1 MENNIAAYYS
11 LSSCMQTKMYPSK
24 QCFLFQLFSSVM
36 NLLNHSCCVA
46 EINANHKQ
54 KELEE
59 SVAQSGHEYP
69 SHHLCGDP
77 LYDEISTN
85 NKQVFATQ
93 QCPAYAPLPPPR
105 V

>member
-1 MENNIAAYYS
+1 MQFEVKLRCIPANNVFVQT
-11 LSSCMQTKMYPSK
+11 LSCVMY
-24 QCFLFQLFSSVM
+24 
-36 NLLNHSCCVA
+36 LLNCSCCVA
-46 EINANHKQ
+46 EINAKRKQ

-77 LYDEISTN
+77 LYDEISAN